1 MAEASQSHLSIM
13 KTKLLGVVGLSVILR
28 WVASGAEV
36 GVGMSE
42 AALVAEKGEP
52 QAKMVAGD
60 KAIYRWPDM
69 VVTLTQARVVA
80 IDRRDLPRERAEQ
93 VRRSAMLAEIARK
106 AEIERQRVAE
116 AAAKQAAEEERL
128 RPQRE
133 MAALKAK
140 VEKLEKEKAEQAA
153 SLQRQIDNLASAR
166 QAEIYALSQ
175 TVDATGYYYRK
186 AKAEG
191 DTKKA
196 EVLLHTLLGQQQQLA
211 ALTGAR

>member
-1 MAEASQSHLSIM
+1 M
-13 KTKLLGVVGLSVILR
+13 TVVLR
-28 WVASGAEV
+28 WVASGAEI

-42 AALVAEKGEP
+42 SALVAEKGEP

-69 VVTLTQARVVA
+69 VVTLTRAQVVE
-80 IDRRDLPRERAEQ
+80 IDRRDLQREHAEQ
-93 VRRSAMLAEIARK
+93 ARRAAMLAEITRK
-106 AEIERQRVAE
+106 AEIARRQAEE

-140 VEKLEKEKAEQAA
+140 VEKLEAEKAAQAA
-153 SLQRQIDNLASAR
+153 ALQRQIDDLESAR
-166 QAEIYALSQ
+166 QSQIYALSQ
-175 TVDATGYYYRK
+175 TIDATGYYYRK
-186 AKAEG
+186 AKADG

-196 EVLLHTLLGQQQQLA
+196 ETLLHTLLGQQQQLA
-211 ALTGAR
+211 ALTGGPVH